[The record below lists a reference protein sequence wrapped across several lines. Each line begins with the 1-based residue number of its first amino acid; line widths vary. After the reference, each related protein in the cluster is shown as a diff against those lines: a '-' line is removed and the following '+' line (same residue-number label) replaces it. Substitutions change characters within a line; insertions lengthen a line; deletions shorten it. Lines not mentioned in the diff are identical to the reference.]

1 MSPPNPSNGSPKNS
15 MSSITISNP
24 VNTASLITAFDP
36 PTAAYTGPILD
47 EGGAAMTD
55 EGGTPL
61 QTEGT

>member
-1 MSPPNPSNGSPKNS
+1 